1 MYLKHLSLTNFRN
14 FARLD
19 LDMPRR
25 VVVLVGSNAQGKT
38 SLLEAVYFMA
48 AFTSFQTHA
57 DRQLVNFIA
66 AREARKQVVVGRLV
80 ADFQRGKSD
89 HRLEARL
96 ILEPTG
102 VNGVRLR
109 KEVLLDGVKRSLS
122 DVIGQFNA
130 VVFVPQM
137 SQILEG
143 GPDERRRYLNL
154 TLAQTI
160 PSYVRALSEYNQA
173 LSQRNALLKALN
185 ERGTALSRRSARA
198 SAAGTGELVE
208 VVSKGGN
215 SEQLGVWDEALAR
228 LGAQIILWRI
238 QALQEIERL
247 AARVHRD
254 LTRGKE
260 VLRLSYEPAFDPLPQ
275 PEGQL
280 GLKMDTP
287 VDRSGLELEEIRAG
301 FVEKLARL
309 RREEIARGMTTI
321 GPHRDE
327 LRFLANGIDLGDYG
341 SRGQIRTALLA
352 LKMAEVN
359 WMKERTGEWPV
370 ILLDEVMAELDL
382 ERRAD
387 LLAYLEQ
394 REQVLFT
401 TTDLNLFTPDFA
413 KQAEIWAVHA
423 GTVNSRSERDT
434 IDE

>member
-1 MYLKHLSLTNFRN
+1 MYLKHISLTNFRN

-19 LDMPRR
+19 LDLPRR

-57 DRQLVNFIA
+57 DRQMMHFDA
-66 AREARKQVVVGRLV
+66 AREARKQVAVGRLV
-80 ADFQRGKSD
+80 ADFQRGNAD

-96 ILEPTG
+96 IMEPTG

-109 KEVLLDGVKRSLS
+109 KEVLLDGVKKSLS

-137 SQILEG
+137 SLILEG

-154 TLAQTI
+154 TLAQTV
-160 PSYVRALSEYNQA
+160 PAYVRTLSDYNQA
-173 LSQRNALLKALN
+173 LSQRNALLKALS
-185 ERGTALSRRSARA
+185 ER
-198 SAAGTGELVE
+198 
-208 VVSKGGN
+208 KGS
-215 SEQLGVWDEALAR
+215 SEQLGVWDEAVAR
-228 LGAQIILWRI
+228 LGSQIILWRI
-238 QALQEIERL
+238 QAVQEIEHL
-247 AARVHRD
+247 AARVHLE

-287 VDRSGLELEEIRAG
+287 VDRSGLGLEEIRAG
-301 FVEKLARL
+301 FLEKLARL
-309 RREEIARGMTTI
+309 RREEIARGVTTI

-327 LRFLANGIDLGDYG
+327 LRFLANGIDLGNYG
-341 SRGQIRTALLA
+341 SRGQIRTTLLA
-352 LKMAEVN
+352 LKMAEVD

-387 LLAYLEQ
+387 LLKYIGQ

-401 TTDLNLFTPDFA
+401 TTDLNLFTPEFA
-413 KQAEIWAVHA
+413 RSVDVWKVQGGTVQAENA
-423 GTVNSRSERDT
+423 E
-434 IDE
+434 